1 MRLDKA
7 TLATA
12 AAAVLSLTASGAR
25 SVAWPTDY
33 EAQLAARVAEVTP
46 SGDNMAAS
54 GAYASFNLICDV
66 VAFAYFGDA
75 LRNCPVMGMQLI
87 FR

>member
-54 GAYASFNLICDV
+54 GA
-66 VAFAYFGDA
+66 
-75 LRNCPVMGMQLI
+75 
-87 FR
+87 